1 MIEMETIVTRHFWA
15 DKEGLCPVCGS
26 KMRQTD
32 SAREDKHVFT
42 WFECTKEGCDGQWLQ
57 KKLVAK
63 EVA

>member
-1 MIEMETIVTRHFWA
+1 MVELEMIRHILA

-26 KMRQTD
+26 SMRQTD
-32 SAREDKHVFT
+32 SAREDEHIFT